1 MNMIMDFFT
10 GVGGYVL
17 PFLVVLTILIFVHE
31 MGHYLVARWNGVRVE
46 VFSIGFGPEIKG
58 WNDSTGTRWK
68 FCWIPFGGYVK
79 FFGDSD
85 GASRPD
91 DETLQELSEAERTVS
106 FHHKRLGQRAA
117 VVAAGPIANFIY
129 AILVLTAMYMVFGQ
143 RVTPAEIGR
152 VVDRGAGQ
160 SAGFQE
166 GDVVLAI
173 DGKSIHRF
181 EQLEQA
187 VFLNPETLLAFR
199 IERRAQELTIS
210 ATPRLVAKAD
220 RQGIMHK
227 FGDLGLWP
235 ANPAIIGKV
244 YEDSPAA
251 EAGARPGDRIIAIDG
266 KAVDNFERLQDIVAV
281 SKGRRLAITVLRD
294 DREVRLHMAARRD
307 VATAAEGSG
316 ATKERWLI
324 GILRAQR
331 EPVRLS
337 PGNAVVQAVRT
348 CYDMLVQTL
357 AYVGQMISGR
367 RGTEDL
373 GGPIRIAHA
382 SGQAAQVG
390 VEQLIML
397 SVLLSLN
404 LGMINLLPIPILDG
418 GHLLFYG
425 FEAILRRPLTE
436 RTQDFAFRIGLAL
449 VLTLTVF
456 ATWNDLVNLR
466 VVEFIA
472 GLFS

>member
-17 PFLVVLTILIFVHE
+17 PFLVVLTILVFVHE

-129 AILVLTAMYMVFGQ
+129 AILVLTAMYMAFGQ

-404 LGMINLLPIPILDG
+404 LGMINLFPIPILDG